1 MFWIGL
7 GIGIFLGWMVGL
19 LVDIVII
26 RNAGKIM
33 QVIYQ
38 KGKRFS

>member
-19 LVDIVII
+19 FVDIVII
-26 RNAGKIM
+26 SNAGKIM
-33 QVIYQ
+33 QVIYP